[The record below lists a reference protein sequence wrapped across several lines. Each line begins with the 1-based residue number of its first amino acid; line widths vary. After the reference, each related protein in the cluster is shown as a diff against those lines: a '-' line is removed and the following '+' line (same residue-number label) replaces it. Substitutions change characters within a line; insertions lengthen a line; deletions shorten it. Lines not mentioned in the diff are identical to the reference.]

1 MRGKIYKTGAE
12 IKRVAK
18 EYVKS
23 NAMCFDCNSTEKW
36 VRIYAGKRYE
46 TFEAVQ
52 RYDYDNILPKKF
64 RKIFVDTFTE
74 GMLEVIEQ
82 KKKEHAKKEAE
93 ERAKRR
99 DSKRK
104 GKK

>member
-1 MRGKIYKTGAE
+1 MRGKTYKTGVE
-12 IKRVAK
+12 IKRVAS

-23 NAMCFDCNSTEKW
+23 NSMCFDCNSTEKW

-46 TFEAVQ
+46 TLEAIQ
-52 RYDYDNILPKKF
+52 RDDYDNILPKKF
-64 RKIFVDTFTE
+64 RKIFVDTFTD

-82 KKKEHAKKEAE
+82 KKKERAKKEAE
-93 ERAKRR
+93 ERAKKR

>member
-52 RYDYDNILPKKF
+52 RYDYDNVLPKKF
-64 RKIFVDTFTE
+64 RN
-74 GMLEVIEQ
+74 
-82 KKKEHAKKEAE
+82 
-93 ERAKRR
+93 
-99 DSKRK
+99 
-104 GKK
+104 